1 MNLRTALEERGMD
14 GVLSVARQAGPAAEA
29 SLKADLALID
39 WAMLDRQRRALDAG
53 EPKSVGGILPPELKP
68 ASTSGDAANQAA
80 EEAGWDAL
88 RAGRIA
94 IATVAGGQASRLGFQ
109 GPKGAYPL
117 GSVGG
122 ASLFQMMAGQ
132 IARLREMTGA
142 ALPWVIQTGP
152 GNHDETVAYFER
164 RSYFGL
170 GSGTVHFACQGT
182 LPALT
187 PEGQFL
193 LASPGALF
201 RNPDGHGGFYRALR
215 EAGVPE
221 ALRAQGIDTVFYCQ
235 VDNPLVRMGDPIFL
249 GHHLLEQA
257 RMSVKVVA
265 KTDPHEKVGLII
277 AREDG
282 RLGCI
287 EYSDLADE
295 LAEAREEDGQ
305 LRYRAGNIALHAFDL
320 RFLEEMAEAALP
332 LHLARK
338 EVLALK
344 GNGPEPVKQAG
355 VKFETFVF
363 DALPLADRAMVQ
375 LAERE
380 EEFAPVKNASGNDSV
395 ATSRTALDAR
405 TRRWAEAA
413 GITVPAAGAVEIQ
426 SGLCYDKGD
435 LIAQAPAL
443 QLAAGGHLIQR

>member
-1 MNLRTALEERGMD
+1 MSLRTALEERGMD
-14 GVLSVARQAGPAAEA
+14 GVLSVARQAGTAAEA
-29 SLKADLALID
+29 SLKADLAQVD

-53 EPKSVGGILPPELKP
+53 EPKAAGEILPPELKP
-68 ASTSGDAANQAA
+68 ASTSGDATNQAA

-117 GSVGG
+117 GSVCG

-142 ALPWVIQTGP
+142 ALPWIIQTGP
-152 GNHDETVAYFER
+152 GNHEETVAYFER

-170 GSGTVHFACQGT
+170 GSSTVHFACQGT

-295 LAEAREEDGQ
+295 LAEEREDDGQ

-338 EVLALK
+338 DVLALK
-344 GNGPEPVKQAG
+344 GSGPEPVKQAG

-375 LAERE
+375 LAERD

-395 ATSRTALDAR
+395 ATSRAALDAR

-413 GITVPAAGAVEIQ
+413 GIAVPATGAVEIL

>member
-1 MNLRTALEERGMD
+1 MSLRTALEERGMD
-14 GVLSVARQAGPAAEA
+14 GILSVARQAGPAAET
-29 SLKADLALID
+29 SLKADLARVD
-39 WAMLDRQRRALDAG
+39 WAMLDRQRHALEAG
-53 EPKSVGGILPPELKP
+53 EPKAAGEIHPPELKP
-68 ASTSGDAANQAA
+68 ESTSEDPANQAA

-88 RAGRIA
+88 RAGRVA

-132 IARLREMTGA
+132 ITRLRAMTGA
-142 ALPWVIQTGP
+142 ALPWIIQTGP
-152 GNHDETVAYFER
+152 GNHDETVAYFQR
-164 RSYFGL
+164 RSFYGL
-170 GSGTVHFACQGT
+170 GSHSVHFACQGT

-193 LASPGALF
+193 LSSPGKLF

-215 EAGVPE
+215 EAGIPD
-221 ALRAQGIDTVFYCQ
+221 ALRAAGIDTVFYCQ
-235 VDNPLVRMGDPIFL
+235 VDNPLVRMGDPVFL

-257 RMSVKVVA
+257 RMSGKVVA
-265 KTDPHEKVGLII
+265 KADPHEKVGLII

-287 EYSDLADE
+287 EYSDLADK
-295 LAEAREEDGQ
+295 LAEAREKDGQ
-305 LRYRAGNIALHAFDL
+305 LRYRAGNIALHAFGL

-344 GNGPEPVKQAG
+344 GSGPEPVQQAG

-375 LAERE
+375 LSARD
-380 EEFAPVKNASGNDSV
+380 EEFAPV
-395 ATSRTALDAR
+395 
-405 TRRWAEAA
+405 
-413 GITVPAAGAVEIQ
+413 
-426 SGLCYDKGD
+426 
-435 LIAQAPAL
+435 
-443 QLAAGGHLIQR
+443 

>member
-1 MNLRTALEERGMD
+1 MSLRTALEERGMD

-29 SLKADLALID
+29 ALKADLESVD
-39 WAMLDRQRRALDAG
+39 WTMLDRQRRALEKG
-53 EPKSVGGILPPELKP
+53 EPKGAGKIQPPELKP
-68 ASTSGDAANQAA
+68 ASTSGAPENAAA
-80 EEAGWDAL
+80 EEAGWAAL
-88 RAGRIA
+88 RKGRVA

-122 ASLFQMMAGQ
+122 SSLFQMMAGQ
-132 IARLREMTGA
+132 IARLRALTGA
-142 ALPWVIQTGP
+142 ALPWIIQTGP
-152 GNHDETVAYFER
+152 GNHEETVEYFAR
-164 RSYFGL
+164 RSFYGL
-170 GSGTVHFACQGT
+170 GSRTVHFACQGT

-215 EAGVPE
+215 EAHLPE
-221 ALRAQGIDTVFYCQ
+221 KLRAQGIDTVFYCQ

-249 GHHLLEQA
+249 GHHLLEKA

-265 KTDPHEKVGLII
+265 KEDPHEKVGLIVR
-277 AREDG
+277 REDG

-295 LAEAREEDGQ
+295 LAEAREADGT
-305 LRYRAGNIALHAFDL
+305 LTYRAGNIALHAFDL

-338 EVLALK
+338 DILALK
-344 GNGPEPVKQAG
+344 GSSPEPVKQAG

-363 DALPLADRAMVQ
+363 DALPLADGAMVQ
-375 LAERE
+375 LAERA

-395 ATSRTALDAR
+395 ATSREALNAR
-405 TRRWAEAA
+405 TRRWAKEAGLA
-413 GITVPAAGAVEIQ
+413 LPEHGAVEIQ

-435 LIAQAPAL
+435 LIAQAPGL
-443 QLAAGGHLIQR
+443 RLAAGGHLITG

>member
-1 MNLRTALEERGMD
+1 MTLRSALEERGMD
-14 GVLSVARQAGPAAEA
+14 GVLSVARQAGSAAEA
-29 SLKADLALID
+29 LLKADLAQID
-39 WAMLDRQRRALDAG
+39 WPMLDRQRRALEAG
-53 EPKSVGGILPPELKP
+53 EPKAAGEILPPELKP
-68 ASTSGDAANQAA
+68 ASTSGDPANADA
-80 EEAGWDAL
+80 EAAGWEAL

-117 GSVGG
+117 GPVTGS
-122 ASLFQMMAGQ
+122 SLFQMMAGQ
-132 IARLREMTGA
+132 IARLRELTGA
-142 ALPWVIQTGP
+142 ALPWIIQTGP
-152 GNHDETVAYFER
+152 GNHAETVAYFAQ
-164 RSYFGL
+164 RSHFGL
-170 GSGTVHFACQGT
+170 GSDTVHFACQGT

-187 PEGQFL
+187 PDGQFL

-215 EAGVPE
+215 TAGVPDK
-221 ALRAQGIDTVFYCQ
+221 LRALGVDTVFYCQ
-235 VDNPLVRMGDPIFL
+235 VDNPLVRMGDPVFL

-277 AREDG
+277 QREDG

-295 LAEAREEDGQ
+295 LATATEANGD

-344 GNGPEPVKQAG
+344 GSGPEPVKQAG

-363 DALPLADRAMVQ
+363 DALPLADRSMVQ
-375 LAERE
+375 LAERS

-395 ATSRTALDAR
+395 ATSRAALE
-405 TRRWAEAA
+405 TRSREWATAA
-413 GITVPAAGAVEIQ
+413 GLAVHANGPVEIQ
-426 SGLCYDKGD
+426 AGLCFDKKD
-435 LIAQAPAL
+435 LLDHAASL
-443 QLAAGGHLIQR
+443 RLAANGHLVTR